1 MADQLD
7 TPGTAP
13 VVDRRPVPRGVLPKG
28 VQTWLM
34 VALAIGM
41 LGIIFLTG
49 QPDGPA
55 APRQATQP
63 AAAPSSADATYG
75 PTLPAKSKPRPA
87 AKPAS
92 DPCKSTRPEDVKDD
106 TQEIVVC
113 AQRVEGY
120 RIDPDVLEAQRV
132 KQHKQPRGRDLLVD
146 NSCASVGP
154 MGCRGGAGINL
165 IAADSLRDDNFERAI
180 AALAHADAWLVA
192 DTPRHFANSETIIK
206 SIANQRKPAI
216 YPSGFFTALG
226 GLMSYAADQRDQ
238 YRKAAALVDC
248 ILRGAKPADTPVEQ
262 PTVFE
267 FIVNMRTAKAL
278 GLTIPQSMRFRI
290 DRVID

>member
-1 MADQLD
+1 MLIGLIMLMAAQ
-7 TPGTAP
+7 
-13 VVDRRPVPRGVLPKG
+13 V
-28 VQTWLM
+28 
-34 VALAIGM
+34 
-41 LGIIFLTG
+41 
-49 QPDGPA
+49 
-55 APRQATQP
+55 QP

-165 IAADSLRDDNFERAI
+165 IAAAVTAATMVKKAVNGENVGEMFVTDPQPDEYQLYLQAKREREARE
-180 AALAHADAWLVA
+180 AE
-192 DTPRHFANSETIIK
+192 S
-206 SIANQRKPAI
+206 
-216 YPSGFFTALG
+216 
-226 GLMSYAADQRDQ
+226 
-238 YRKAAALVDC
+238 AAA
-248 ILRGAKPADTPVEQ
+248 
-262 PTVFE
+262 
-267 FIVNMRTAKAL
+267 AKAKSVEPEASSAA
-278 GLTIPQSMRFRI
+278 TSK
-290 DRVID
+290 